1 MVSGCMD
8 KNLTVGALG
17 VKATFFEAVELAKV
31 GGFQGL
37 DIDVFELENVL
48 KTKSVEDIK
57 SVLKK
62 NKLKLGGWGL
72 PVEFRKDDAAFRKD
86 LERLPSLAAVA
97 KSLGCLRVFTWIM
110 PASDTL
116 PFEEHF
122 KLHAER
128 LKAVAKVLGD
138 YGCVLGLEFVGPKTS
153 RLNRKYEFIH
163 TMDGILELRKAMKAE
178 NVGLLLDCWH
188 WYTSHAT
195 VDQIKKLR
203 NSDVVY
209 VHVNDAPLG
218 AQVDEQLD
226 WVRRLPGE
234 TGVINIGGFL
244 KALKQIG
251 YDGPVTPEPFDKS
264 LAAMPAQE
272 AVKKVGKS
280 MGKIWKQATV

>member
-1 MVSGCMD
+1 MF
-8 KNLTVGALG
+8 KNLNVGALG
-17 VKATFFEAVELAKV
+17 VKVTFFEAVELAKV

-37 DIDVFELENVL
+37 DIDVFEMENVL
-48 KTKSVEDIK
+48 KTKSAEEIK
-57 SVLKK
+57 SLLKK

-72 PVEFRKDDAAFRKD
+72 PVEFRKDDETFRKD
-86 LERLPSLAAVA
+86 LERLPSLAEAA
-97 KSLGCLRVFTWIM
+97 KKVGCLRVFTWIM

-116 PFEEHF
+116 TFEEHF
-122 KLHAER
+122 KLHVER
-128 LKAVAKVLGD
+128 LKAVAQILSD

-178 NVGLLLDCWH
+178 NAGLLLDCWH

-195 VDQIKKLR
+195 VDQIKQLK
-203 NSDVVY
+203 SGDVVY
-209 VHVNDAPLG
+209 VHVNDAPSG
-218 AQVDEQLD
+218 VQVDEQLD

-234 TGVINIGGFL
+234 TGVIDIAGFL

-264 LAAMPAQE
+264 LAEMPAQE
-272 AVKKVGKS
+272 AVRKVGES
-280 MGKIWKQATV
+280 MDKIWKQAAV

>member
-1 MVSGCMD
+1 MF
-8 KNLTVGALG
+8 KNLNLGALG
-17 VKATFFEAVELAKV
+17 LKASFFEAVELAKV

-37 DIDVFELENVL
+37 DIDVFEMEGVL
-48 KTKSVEDIK
+48 KTKSVGEVK
-57 SVLKK
+57 NVLKQ

-72 PVEFRKDDAAFRKD
+72 PVNFRKDDETFQKD
-86 LERLPSLAAVA
+86 LDKLPSLAKAA
-97 KSLGCLRVFTWIM
+97 KTVGCLRIFTWIT
-110 PASDTL
+110 PFSDTL

-122 KLHAER
+122 RLHAER
-128 LKAVAKVLGD
+128 LKAVAEILDD

-153 RLNRKYEFIH
+153 RLNRKHEFIH
-163 TMDGILELRKAMKAE
+163 TMDGILKLRDTMKAK

-195 VDQIKKLR
+195 VDQIRQLKSR
-203 NSDVVY
+203 DVVY
-209 VHVNDAPLG
+209 VHVNDAPSG
-218 AQVDEQLD
+218 IQVDEQVD

-234 TGVINIGGFL
+234 TGVIDIAGFL

-264 LAAMPAQE
+264 LAEMSVQE

-280 MGKIWKQATV
+280 MDKVWKQAEI